1 MLLKEVGRATPV
13 CQSICLSVFPVTSYP
28 FHVQW
33 GAVSSGLEPQKTV
46 SPMSFHLGC
55 WLPRGSQK
63 SEGTLRNAA
72 WQGEKTRAIGSIVF
86 TSSRLPCATLGY
98 WQHLLVLQ
106 DNGVWSDYGTLTGSF
121 WLSRLGSSVSSF
133 HVAVMAKDAAGMVV
147 SWSLTTGDGWLE
159 GHHGSRLSMTKTGS
173 VMWDCYLGIT
183 LPL

>member
-28 FHVQW
+28 FHVRW
-33 GAVSSGLEPQKTV
+33 GAAVSSGLEPQKTV
-46 SPMSFHLGC
+46 SPMSFHLGR
-55 WLPRGSQK
+55 WLPRGSQE

-133 HVAVMAKDAAGMVV
+133 HAAVTAKDAAGMAV
-147 SWSLTTGDGWLE
+147 SLVPNNRWWLVRRSPWQLT
-159 GHHGSRLSMTKTGS
+159 
-173 VMWDCYLGIT
+173 
-183 LPL
+183 